1 MYWWYLEPGDM
12 WLWPLCGIGGDHLTP
27 ETIASVNKTPCHP
40 YSPNW
45 MVCYTATSQLKVT
58 HSMQTAA
65 VASCAVVHTKKKCDE
80 VCYDILRTTF
90 FPRIKPSWALN
101 TVHRLNSLYSFP
113 ILWVLNLGGNILVSS
128 VCRTLP
134 TQTLPY
140 VGHRQVWLFYIQDN
154 AESGSSLCR
163 TPPSVTLLCS
173 EHRWVGLICGQAT
186 DESDSSVWRTNA
198 ESDFMAGRTPPS
210 WPSRPFFWAG

>member
-101 TVHRLNSLYSFP
+101 TVHRLTKFWGKYP
-113 ILWVLNLGGNILVSS
+113 
-128 VCRTLP
+128 C
-134 TQTLPY
+134 
-140 VGHRQVWLFYIQDN
+140 LFRVQDT
-154 AESGSSLCR
+154 ADSDSSLCR
-163 TPPSVTLLCS
+163 TPPSMTLL
-173 EHRWVGLICGQAT
+173 HTGQRWVRLFLVQDTAEC
-186 DESDSSVWRTNA
+186 DSSV
-198 ESDFMAGRTPPS
+198 FRTPL
-210 WPSRPFFWAG
+210 SRTHLWAGHRRVWLICVEDQRRVRLHGRQDTAELAI